1 MSPDVPAVAA
11 HQRSTLCVWLPFD
24 GDLSSTVTDDDSG
37 DLCKEREGG
46 TRSVAEEPSTIES
59 NDLISCPLEK
69 YQSLLRYF
77 RSYRYMWMSF
87 VRACL
92 HGGGGLQI
100 GEVSRGGSLH
110 LLSCKRAQV
119 KMRDYMDRR
128 VTPPKQITSPTWG
141 SHLHVNRL

>member
-24 GDLSSTVTDDDSG
+24 GDLSSTVTDDDTG
-37 DLCKEREGG
+37 DLCKEQEGG
-46 TRSVAEEPSTIES
+46 TRSVAEEPSGKES

-92 HGGGGLQI
+92 QRGGGPQI
-100 GEVSRGGSLH
+100 GEVTCGGSTH
-110 LLSCKRAQV
+110 LS
-119 KMRDYMDRR
+119 
-128 VTPPKQITSPTWG
+128 
-141 SHLHVNRL
+141 